1 MALGKL
7 VPGRKSGERN
17 ATHTIAVRVT
27 GYETAAA
34 DLKDHVAIGT
44 LISDVGEKKAGET
57 VKVYLRA
64 IDQTGKKNLR
74 KEIAQF
80 EKGDKSRRIG
90 PTQPGGVIA
99 FESCFVDRDGRI
111 SARWPHSLANEPT
124 ADGMTSG
131 PNRIFSTMISVSPVF
146 KSKADDGAES
156 HFQRVTMLGLRGA
169 SLIDGAES
177 LKKKLAVFLRPHA
190 NYQGT
195 PGVIVRSVGPDGSA
209 EAIELRLRFKKGEA
223 GAEGRME
230 TPEEAIERMSKPEGD
245 VEISLFDGI
254 EAEIQGAPKGTVF
267 DVIPTVSWGMG
278 RTSLPTEENGHR
290 DQSAPFRFSDKDAQ
304 NVGYTHAVLAIRER
318 DNRPGSFFA
327 HYVRPTSSQPKL
339 FAIEN
344 IVTDDLPA
352 DLREK
357 LAAKGVVASAE
368 AAPQGAGPQGGSDK
382 DAEAAAA
389 AQAWS
394 IGG

>member
-17 ATHTIAVRVT
+17 ATHTVAVRVT
-27 GYETAAA
+27 GYDTSAA
-34 DLKDHVAIGT
+34 DPKDHVAIGT
-44 LISDVGEKKAGET
+44 LLSDVGDKRSGET
-57 VKVYLRA
+57 VKVYLRP
-64 IDQTGKKNLR
+64 IDQAGKKHVR
-74 KEIAQF
+74 KEIGQF
-80 EKGDKSRRIG
+80 EKGDKSRRVNA
-90 PTQPGGVIA
+90 TQPGGVIA

-111 SARWPHSLANEPT
+111 SARWPHALANEPT
-124 ADGMTSG
+124 VDGMTSG

-146 KSKADDGAES
+146 KSKSDDGSES
-156 HFQRVTMLGLRGA
+156 QFQRVTMLGLRGA
-169 SLIDGAES
+169 ALIASSEE

-195 PGVIVRSVGPDGSA
+195 PGVVVRSVGPDGSA
-209 EAIELRLRFKKGEA
+209 EAIELRLRFKKGEN

-245 VEISLFDGI
+245 VETSLFDGI
-254 EAEIQGAPKGTVF
+254 DQEIKNAPQGTVF

-278 RTSLPTEENGHR
+278 RTSLPTADNNFR
-290 DQSAPFRFSDKDAQ
+290 DQSAPFRFGQKDVEH
-304 NVGYTHAVLAIRER
+304 VGYTQAVLAIRER
-318 DNRPGSFFA
+318 DNRQGSFFA

-344 IVTDDLPA
+344 IVTEDLPA

-368 AAPQGAGPQGGSDK
+368 APAEEPANQGGQGGKDR
-382 DAEAAAA
+382 DAEVAAAA
-389 AQAWS
+389 W
-394 IGG
+394 GV